1 MKSLIIAINL
11 EDFAFVLVTEV
22 KQISNSESVILVY
35 VFKIEINRDV

>member
-22 KQISNSESVILVY
+22 KQTSNSESIILVY